1 MRPSRHP
8 LPLLDA
14 LAEKQIREAQA
25 RGEFDALPGAGAP
38 LALDD
43 AALVPEELRAG
54 YRLLKNA
61 GYVPPELEAHGE
73 IREIEALL
81 RAADDDSERGRL
93 LSRLHWLLLR
103 APLAKRGG
111 LQLEADYAA
120 KVAEKLARRD

>member
-61 GYVPPELEAHGE
+61 GYVPPELAAHGE
-73 IREIEALL
+73 IREVEALL
-81 RAADDDSERGRL
+81 RAADDDTRGHL
-93 LSRLHWLLLR
+93 LARLHFLLLR
-103 APLAKRGG
+103 APLARRGG
-111 LQLEADYAA
+111 LQVEAGYAA
-120 KVAEKLARRD
+120 KIAEKIARER